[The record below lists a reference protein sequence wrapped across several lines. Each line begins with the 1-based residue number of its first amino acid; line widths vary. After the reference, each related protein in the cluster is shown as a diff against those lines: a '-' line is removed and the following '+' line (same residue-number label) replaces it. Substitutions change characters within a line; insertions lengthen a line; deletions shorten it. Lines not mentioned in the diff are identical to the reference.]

1 MKFKNAFFVL
11 VIVLFGWCSQAHA
24 QAQETRVALVIGNS
38 NYKNSPLKNPVN
50 DARDMA
56 TKLRGLGFT
65 VIERNNLVVKQIG
78 STLREFRSKLTPG
91 SVALVYYA
99 GHGLQI
105 KGDNYFPTVDADIT
119 GEEDVPNQSIAM
131 RQIMD
136 VLGDAKTRLNLVFLD
151 ACRDNPYARSFRSA
165 SRGLSK
171 ETAPSGTLI
180 SFATRPGSVASD
192 GDGRNGLYTGAL
204 LQAMDN
210 KNQPIE
216 QVLKRVVSS
225 VKAYSKNQQ
234 EPWMEGSIEGEFCF
248 GDCTST
254 VQVSVSDDRAL
265 WDSVKDSRD
274 MNDLMVYVKKF
285 PKGLFVEIAINRIN
299 LLKQSSSAQVVNN
312 TSTPDKNISNQKTQS
327 DTGNTGTLEAETRK
341 FLRRYFSD
349 WSADD
354 EKARTLLIESL
365 ADNVFFYGV
374 KTSKNEITKEKF
386 AAIKRWSNR
395 NYQEREK
402 STEII
407 CNYEKKFCSVSGV
420 VDWTVSSPT
429 RNARSSGASEFEL
442 GLDYASGRL
451 KIVQEDGRTLN
462 RAN

>member
-1 MKFKNAFFVL
+1 MKFKSALLVLFFA
-11 VIVLFGWCSQAHA
+11 IFGWCSQAFA

-50 DARDMA
+50 DSRDMA
-56 TKLRGLGFT
+56 AKLRGLGFT
-65 VIERNNLVVKQIG
+65 VIERNNLVVKQFG
-78 STLREFRSKLTPG
+78 STLLEFRSKLTPG

-105 KGDNYFPTVDADIT
+105 KGDNYFPTVDAEIS
-119 GEEDVPNQSIAM
+119 GEEDVPNQSLAM

-151 ACRDNPYARSFRSA
+151 ACRDNPYSRSFRSA
-165 SRGLSK
+165 SKGLSK
-171 ETAPSGTLI
+171 ENAPSGTLI

-216 QVLKRVVSS
+216 QVLKRVVSN

-274 MNDLMVYVKKF
+274 VNDLMAYVNKF

-299 LLKQSSSAQVVNN
+299 LFKQSGSAQVLPN
-312 TSTPDKNISNQKTQS
+312 TSIPDKNVSNERTHP
-327 DTGNTGTLEAETRK
+327 NAGTLEAETRK
-341 FLRRYFSD
+341 FLRRYFLD

-374 KTSKNEITKEKF
+374 NTSKNEITKEKF
-386 AAIKRWSNR
+386 AAIKRWSTR

-407 CNYEKKFCSVSGV
+407 CNYERKFCSVKGV
-420 VDWTVSSPT
+420 VDWTVSSQT

-451 KIVQEDGRTLN
+451 KIVQENGRTLN

>member
-1 MKFKNAFFVL
+1 MNIQRSFVAFL
-11 VIVLFGWCSQAHA
+11 VALIGWCSQAFA
-24 QAQETRVALVIGNS
+24 QPQETRVALVIGNGS
-38 NYKNSPLKNPVN
+38 YKNSPLKNPVN

-56 TKLRGLGFT
+56 VKLRGLGFT

-119 GEEDVPNQSIAM
+119 GEEDVPNQSLAM

-225 VKAYSKNQQ
+225 VKTYSKNQQ

-254 VQVSVSDDRAL
+254 VQVRVSDDRAL

-274 MNDLMVYVKKF
+274 VNDLMAYVNKF

-299 LLKQSSSAQVVNN
+299 LLKQSGSVQVVTN
-312 TSTPDKNISNQKTQS
+312 TSIPDKNAPNEKIQSNA
-327 DTGNTGTLEAETRK
+327 GTLEAETRK
-341 FLRRYFSD
+341 FLRRYFLD

-374 KTSKNEITKEKF
+374 NTSKNEITKEKF
-386 AAIKRWSNR
+386 AAIKRWSSR

-407 CNYEKKFCSVSGV
+407 CNYERKFCSVKGV
-420 VDWTVSSPT
+420 VDWTVSSQT

-451 KIVQEDGRTLN
+451 KIVQENGRTLN